1 MMLKNNLKALAMGFN
16 NEKYWS
22 RRDIIF
28 DLKTPRL
35 LKAFMD
41 TIS

>member
-22 RRDIIF
+22 RRDKIF
-28 DLKTPRL
+28 DLKHIAYRRRL
-35 LKAFMD
+35 
-41 TIS
+41 